1 MSSLRSSSTHTYYSN
16 TRVSEES
23 TLDPV
28 LTPDPQSHIS
38 NGPEQTFPTLQV
50 ILEEKNRVID
60 KLKKQVHNQ
69 RIQLEFYIKK
79 EMNSPLMVEFAK
91 TCLPELTDDNMT
103 VALAMNKFY
112 RELGMKSRIMD
123 LYDRVCNIA
132 GRTNCIIQTQE
143 VILNE
148 IISNMRQYMNPS
160 EIKKFLGNFDINTNY
175 IEVFNSL
182 LDTTLSLKRSMNSFR
197 NCCDR
202 LINTEEKRNEIVE
215 QVYSLPQ
222 EERTICNYLVN
233 IQMEKF
239 ELENML
245 KQISKKRKRIEPVVD
260 EIDIIENNLKLLH
273 ENFDS
278 LQEDDETD
286 YCVTKMLEKVYAQ
299 AMSLL
304 ALSREQREKYSKE
317 LEQLKEENE
326 KLREIIQHID
336 SRTATGKCVAADFND
351 IEKLHNVIKKT
362 ISEARKFEK
371 SKTDELKQ
379 KSQECETLKKKLSE
393 VVMQK
398 RQLQNLLDT
407 DSSEANEFVLEREIT
422 NSRLSYKNQVEKLQT
437 IRSAYSA

>member
-91 TCLPELTDDNMT
+91 TVSKTPRKSTPSTPTFQCLPELTDDNMT

-202 LINTEEKRNEIVE
+202 LINTEEKRNEI
-215 QVYSLPQ
+215 
-222 EERTICNYLVN
+222 
-233 IQMEKF
+233 
-239 ELENML
+239 
-245 KQISKKRKRIEPVVD
+245 
-260 EIDIIENNLKLLH
+260 
-273 ENFDS
+273 
-278 LQEDDETD
+278 
-286 YCVTKMLEKVYAQ
+286 
-299 AMSLL
+299 
-304 ALSREQREKYSKE
+304 
-317 LEQLKEENE
+317 
-326 KLREIIQHID
+326 
-336 SRTATGKCVAADFND
+336 GW
-351 IEKLHNVIKKT
+351 
-362 ISEARKFEK
+362 
-371 SKTDELKQ
+371 
-379 KSQECETLKKKLSE
+379 
-393 VVMQK
+393 
-398 RQLQNLLDT
+398 
-407 DSSEANEFVLEREIT
+407 
-422 NSRLSYKNQVEKLQT
+422 
-437 IRSAYSA
+437 

>member
-1 MSSLRSSSTHTYYSN
+1 MSSVRSASSHTYYSN
-16 TRVSEES
+16 TRSHLSNDQEH
-23 TLDPV
+23 
-28 LTPDPQSHIS
+28 QSL
-38 NGPEQTFPTLQV
+38 PPLQV

-112 RELGMKSRIMD
+112 RELGMKSRIME

-132 GRTNCIIQTQE
+132 GRTNCVIQTQE

-148 IISNMRQYMNPS
+148 IISNMKQYMSPA

-175 IEVFNSL
+175 IEIFNSL
-182 LDTTLSLKRSMNSFR
+182 LDTTISLKSSMNGFR
-197 NCCDR
+197 KCCDR
-202 LINTEEKRNEIVE
+202 LINAEEKRNEIVE

-222 EERTICNYLVN
+222 DERTICNYLVN
-233 IQMEKF
+233 VQMEKF
-239 ELENML
+239 ELENL
-245 KQISKKRKRIEPVVD
+245 VKQLSKKRKILDPTVD

-273 ENFDS
+273 DNFDS
-278 LQEDDETD
+278 LQEQDETD
-286 YCVTKMLEKVYAQ
+286 YCVTKMLEKVYSQ

-304 ALSREQREKYSKE
+304 SLSREQREKYNKE
-317 LEQLKEENE
+317 VDQLKEENE

-336 SRTATGKCVAADFND
+336 NRSSVGKCVTTDLND

-371 SKTDELKQ
+371 TKTEELKQ
-379 KSQECETLKKKLSE
+379 KSQECEDLKKKLSE

-398 RQLQNLLDT
+398 RQLQTLLD
-407 DSSEANEFVLEREIT
+407 SESTEENEFILEHE
-422 NSRLSYKNQVEKLQT
+422 SPSLSYKTQVENLQT
-437 IRSAYSA
+437 ICGAHSA

>member
-1 MSSLRSSSTHTYYSN
+1 MANLQSVSNHTYYSN
-16 TRVSEES
+16 TKSHLS
-23 TLDPV
+23 TD
-28 LTPDPQSHIS
+28 T
-38 NGPEQTFPTLQV
+38 ETAFPTLQV

-112 RELGMKSRIMD
+112 RELGMKSRMMD
-123 LYDRVCNIA
+123 LYDRICSIA

-148 IISNMRQYMNPS
+148 IISNMRDYMNPS
-160 EIKKFLGNFDINTNY
+160 EFKKFLGNFDINTNY

-202 LINTEEKRNEIVE
+202 LVNTEEKRNEIVE

-245 KQISKKRKRIEPVVD
+245 KQLSKKRKRIEPVVD
-260 EIDIIENNLKLLH
+260 EIDIIENNLKLLY
-273 ENFDS
+273 ENFDN
-278 LQEDDETD
+278 LHEEDEAD

-304 ALSREQREKYSKE
+304 TLSREQREKYNKE
-317 LEQLKEENE
+317 VEQLKEENE
-326 KLREIIQHID
+326 KLREIIRHID
-336 SRTATGKCVAADFND
+336 NRAGSGKCVAADFND

-371 SKTDELKQ
+371 SKSDELKQ
-379 KSQECETLKKKLSE
+379 KSQECEQLKKKLSE
-393 VVMQK
+393 VVLQK
-398 RQLQNLLDT
+398 RQLQSLLDT
-407 DSSEANEFVLEREIT
+407 DESEANEFFLEREVDGRKI
-422 NSRLSYKNQVEKLQT
+422 SYYVPVEGLQALRT
-437 IRSAYSA
+437 HSV

>member
-1 MSSLRSSSTHTYYSN
+1 MSSVRSSSSHTYYSN
-16 TRVSEES
+16 TKSHVSHVSQE
-23 TLDPV
+23 
-28 LTPDPQSHIS
+28 QS
-38 NGPEQTFPTLQV
+38 FLTLQV

-60 KLKKQVHNQ
+60 KLKKQLHNQ

-148 IISNMRQYMNPS
+148 ILTNMRQYMNPN

-182 LDTTLSLKRSMNSFR
+182 LDTTLSLKRSMHSFR

-239 ELENML
+239 ELENIV
-245 KQISKKRKRIEPVVD
+245 KQISKKRKSVEPIVD
-260 EIDIIENNLKLLH
+260 EIDIIENNLKLLY
-273 ENFDS
+273 ENFDG
-278 LQEDDETD
+278 LHEVEETD

-304 ALSREQREKYSKE
+304 TLSREQREKYNKE
-317 LEQLKEENE
+317 MEQLKEENE

-336 SRTATGKCVAADFND
+336 HRNSTTKCVTADFSD
-351 IEKLHNVIKKT
+351 IEKLHNVIRKT
-362 ISEARKFEK
+362 ISEVRKFEK
-371 SKTDELKQ
+371 SKTEELKQ
-379 KSQECETLKKKLSE
+379 KSEECEKLKKKLSE

-398 RQLQNLLDT
+398 RQLQNLLET
-407 DSSEANEFVLEREIT
+407 DSSDVNENELFFS
-422 NSRLSYKNQVEKLQT
+422 N
-437 IRSAYSA
+437 